1 MAALLKQFDA
11 FKARIKNDDYACDPD
26 TKEALRL
33 LGLLRCVDAGASDAS
48 DATLAE
54 TRCSVHLTRVAHAP
68 GMTSS
73 R

>member
-33 LGLLRCVDAGASDAS
+33 LGLLRCVDAA
-48 DATLAE
+48 
-54 TRCSVHLTRVAHAP
+54 
-68 GMTSS
+68 
-73 R
+73 